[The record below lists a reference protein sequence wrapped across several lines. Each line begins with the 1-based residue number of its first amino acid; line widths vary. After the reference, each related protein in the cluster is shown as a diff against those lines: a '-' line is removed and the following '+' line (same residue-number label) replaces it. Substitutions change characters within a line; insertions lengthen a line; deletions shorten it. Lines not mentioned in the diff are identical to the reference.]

1 MGNKINHNHQKTF
14 FDLTAKESKGMND
27 VIFKNARQLSKD
39 ALVLAE
45 TNKSFS
51 SANSL
56 FILSSEEVIKAL
68 LVLLHSEGYKVYKI
82 SDASKFFHNHE
93 IRHQLAKLIV
103 MTAGIIESVQKY
115 ENRAPVKLFKIKNE
129 FWDTI
134 INGSIEVLRASVPVL
149 ESSSRIKDLENF
161 NDNKNN
167 GLYVGYKDQLIVPQE
182 KITETEYQKTKEI
195 VERIFKVYKILTIL
209 YHPCIHNRKDLEV
222 IEETKMQIKGLIDEG
237 FEGFSFKELSFK

>member
-1 MGNKINHNHQKTF
+1 MESKINHKHQKTF
-14 FDLTAKESKGMND
+14 FDLTQKESKGLNGI
-27 VIFKNARQLSKD
+27 IFKNARQLKKD
-39 ALVLAE
+39 AKLIAE
-45 TNKSFS
+45 INKSFS

-56 FILSSEEVIKAL
+56 LVLSSEEVIKAL

-93 IRHQLAKLIV
+93 IRHQLAKLIE
-103 MTAGIIESVQKY
+103 MTAGIIESAQKY
-115 ENRAPVKLFKIKNE
+115 ENRAHVKLFKIKNE

-134 INGSIEVLRASVPVL
+134 INGSIEVIRATVPLL

-182 KITETEYQKTKEI
+182 KVTETEYRKTKEI

-209 YHPCIHNRKDLEV
+209 YHPCIHNRKDQEV
-222 IEETKMQIKGLIDEG
+222 IEEIKMQMKIFIDEG
-237 FEGFSFKELSFK
+237 MVGFSFKELNFK